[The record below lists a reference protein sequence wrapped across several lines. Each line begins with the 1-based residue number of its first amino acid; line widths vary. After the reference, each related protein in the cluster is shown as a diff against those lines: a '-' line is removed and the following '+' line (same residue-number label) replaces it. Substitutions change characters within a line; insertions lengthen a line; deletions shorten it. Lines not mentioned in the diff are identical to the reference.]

1 MWYSS
6 RISNRISQMNF
17 SHFRMNRAKW
27 KNVRVCKQDSF
38 SEVDPRN
45 SKFNCSSLDAPLM
58 RYHLSLPTLCL
69 IIYPW
74 NRRFLPSRTLPI
86 ISIMTYY
93 YLASCNCKFTPFIL
107 IFFSHP
113 SIWQINLSILLLF
126 AMQFYKAFMS
136 LFFTVSKIYPRI
148 LSGSSDSIN
157 TPMKLAKKS
166 N

>member
-107 IFFSHP
+107 IFFHTPASGKL
-113 SIWQINLSILLLF
+113 IY
-126 AMQFYKAFMS
+126 QFYYCLPCNFIKHSWAFFS
-136 LFFTVSKIYPRI
+136 LSRKFTHGFFLGRVIQLT
-148 LSGSSDSIN
+148 LQWN
-157 TPMKLAKKS
+157 
-166 N
+166 